1 MLKHSKKRNVGL
13 VSEFLS
19 RHIAACAVANRT
31 SEMDRA
37 KSLWVKSFAK
47 GTELAK
53 EQALFNALYRTD
65 AKNRDMAVSLLEQV
79 KKHSKTQDAK
89 KLYQEKTIF
98 LEEAKRTI
106 DDPQFFTREVTDY
119 RTCATIQILLNAWRE
134 ADIVKLAETIHL
146 EEQVIEHLVNPNKFA
161 PLDESVLS
169 LNEADIN
176 GLVVHVMTEKF
187 NKKYEQSLTD
197 DQKKLIN
204 LYVFSKESE
213 QSREAL
219 VEVLREV
226 RISTLTYIDY
236 ESAHSKDK
244 RVVEKLGKVKGLLEG
259 RYKNIEGNHT
269 DDMITFYMTASKL
282 KEELSQS

>member
-19 RHIAACAVANRT
+19 RHIASCAVT
-31 SEMDRA
+31 HKTVEMDRA
-37 KSLWVKSFAK
+37 KALWMKSFAK

-65 AKNRDMAVSLLEQV
+65 AKSREMAVSLMEQV
-79 KKHSKTQDAK
+79 KQHCKTQDAK
-89 KLYQEKTIF
+89 KLYQEKTNF

-106 DDPQFFTREVTDY
+106 DDPQFFTREVNDY

-134 ADIVKLAETIHL
+134 NDIVKLAETIHL
-146 EEQVIEHLVNPNKFA
+146 EEQVIEHLVNTNKFA
-161 PLDESVLS
+161 PLDPSVLS

-187 NKKYEQSLTD
+187 NKKYEDSLTE
-197 DQKKLIN
+197 DQKNLIN
-204 LYVFSKESE
+204 LYVFSKESPE
-213 QSREAL
+213 SREAL
-219 VEVLREV
+219 VKTLQEV
-226 RISTLTYIDY
+226 RISTLTYITY
-236 ESAHSKDK
+236 ESKYSKDK
-244 RVVEKLGKVKGLLEG
+244 RVVEKLSKVKSLLEG
-259 RYKNIEGNHT
+259 RYKNTSGPHT